1 MLELKRERGGKSM
14 DKICQKIL
22 VFLCLFIVGV
32 SNASAASTCDYE
44 TQVKLNSEAANIKA
58 SYEVKEIKTGRKVEA
73 DLGDEEYIDETYQGV
88 EVSIYNMTEDLYL
101 TVFNTST
108 SETKTYNYEDT
119 DNGSIKLVR
128 GEDGLEEIVTYQITI
143 YSNHSDCKG
152 EELKKIS
159 LATPKY
165 NSFSADALCEGSSK
179 YYCQEYI
186 TEDLNMTYDDFL
198 KQAANNNKNDDN
210 EDTNTD
216 KKENFFEKYGIYML
230 GGVLVILLGVVTTVI
245 VRKKQRSSIK

>member
-1 MLELKRERGGKSM
+1 M

-58 SYEVKEIKTGRKVEA
+58 SYEVKEIKTGKKIEA

-88 EVSIYNMTEDLYL
+88 EVSIYNMTENLYL
-101 TVFNTST
+101 TVMNTST
-108 SETKTYNYEDT
+108 NETKTYHYEDT

-128 GEDGLEEIVTYQITI
+128 GEDGLEDIVTYQITI
-143 YSNHSDCKG
+143 YSNHNDCKD
-152 EELKKIS
+152 EELKKIN
-159 LATPKY
+159 LVTPKY

-179 YYCQEYI
+179 YYCQEYV

-198 KQAANNNKNDDN
+198 KQAANNNKNDGNGDTDTVKDN
-210 EDTNTD
+210 D
-216 KKENFFEKYGIYML
+216 FFKKYGIYIV
-230 GGVLVILLGVVTTVI
+230 GGILVILLGVMTTVI
-245 VRKKQRSSIK
+245 VRKKQRSSVK

>member
-1 MLELKRERGGKSM
+1 M

-32 SNASAASTCDYE
+32 TNASAASTCDYE

-58 SYEVKEIKTGRKVEA
+58 SYEVKEIKTGKKIEA

-88 EVSIYNMTEDLYL
+88 EVSIYNMTENLYL
-101 TVFNTST
+101 TVMNTST
-108 SETKTYNYEDT
+108 NETKTYHYEDT

-128 GEDGLEEIVTYQITI
+128 GEDGLEDIVTYQITI
-143 YSNHSDCKG
+143 YSNHNDCKD
-152 EELKKIS
+152 EELKKIN
-159 LATPKY
+159 LVTPKY

-179 YYCQEYI
+179 YYCQEYV

-198 KQAANNNKNDDN
+198 KQAANNNKNDGNGDTDTVKDN
-210 EDTNTD
+210 D
-216 KKENFFEKYGIYML
+216 FFKKYGIYII
-230 GGVLVILLGVVTTVI
+230 GGILVILFGVMTTVI
-245 VRKKQRSSIK
+245 VRKKQRSSVK

>member
-1 MLELKRERGGKSM
+1 M

-32 SNASAASTCDYE
+32 TNASAASTCDYE

-58 SYEVKEIKTGRKVEA
+58 SYEVKEIKTGKKVEA

-88 EVSIYNMTEDLYL
+88 EVSIYNMTENLYL
-101 TVFNTST
+101 TVMNTST
-108 SETKTYNYEDT
+108 NETKTYHYEDT

-128 GEDGLEEIVTYQITI
+128 GENGLEDIVTYQITI
-143 YSNHSDCKG
+143 YSNHNDCKD
-152 EELKKIS
+152 EELKKIN
-159 LATPKY
+159 LVTPKY

-179 YYCQEYI
+179 YYCQEYV

-198 KQAANNNKNDDN
+198 KQAANNNKNDGNGDTDTVKDN
-210 EDTNTD
+210 D
-216 KKENFFEKYGIYML
+216 FFKKYGIYIV
-230 GGVLVILLGVVTTVI
+230 GGILVILLGVMTTVI
-245 VRKKQRSSIK
+245 VRKKQRSSVK

>member
-1 MLELKRERGGKSM
+1 M

-32 SNASAASTCDYE
+32 TNASAASTCDYE

-58 SYEVKEIKTGRKVEA
+58 SYEVKEIKTGKKIEA

-88 EVSIYNMTEDLYL
+88 EVSIYNMTENLYL
-101 TVFNTST
+101 TVMNTLT
-108 SETKTYNYEDT
+108 NETKTYHYEDT

-128 GEDGLEEIVTYQITI
+128 GEDGLEDIVTYQITI
-143 YSNHSDCKG
+143 YSNHNDCKD
-152 EELKKIS
+152 EELKKIN
-159 LATPKY
+159 LVTPKY

-179 YYCQEYI
+179 YYCQEYV

-198 KQAANNNKNDDN
+198 KQAANNNKNDGNGDTDTVKDN
-210 EDTNTD
+210 D
-216 KKENFFEKYGIYML
+216 FFKKYGIYIV
-230 GGVLVILLGVVTTVI
+230 GGILVILLGVMTTVI
-245 VRKKQRSSIK
+245 VRKKQRSSVK

>member
-1 MLELKRERGGKSM
+1 M

-32 SNASAASTCDYE
+32 TNASAASTCDYE

-58 SYEVKEIKTGRKVEA
+58 SYEVKEIKTGKKIEA

-88 EVSIYNMTEDLYL
+88 EVSIYNMTENLYL
-101 TVFNTST
+101 TVMNTST
-108 SETKTYNYEDT
+108 NETKTYHYEDT

-128 GEDGLEEIVTYQITI
+128 GEDGLEDIVTYQITI
-143 YSNHSDCKG
+143 YSNHNDCKD
-152 EELKKIS
+152 EELKKIN
-159 LATPKY
+159 LVTPKY

-179 YYCQEYI
+179 YYCQEYV

-198 KQAANNNKNDDN
+198 KQAANNNKNDGNGDTDTVKDN
-210 EDTNTD
+210 DFL
-216 KKENFFEKYGIYML
+216 KKYGIYIV
-230 GGVLVILLGVVTTVI
+230 GGILVILLGVMTTVI
-245 VRKKQRSSIK
+245 VRKKQRSSVK

>member
-1 MLELKRERGGKSM
+1 M

-58 SYEVKEIKTGRKVEA
+58 SYEVKEIKTGKKIEA
-73 DLGDEEYIDETYQGV
+73 DLGDEEYLDETYQGV
-88 EVSIYNMTEDLYL
+88 EVSIYNMTENLYL
-101 TVFNTST
+101 TVMNTST
-108 SETKTYNYEDT
+108 NETKTYHYEDT

-128 GEDGLEEIVTYQITI
+128 GEDGLEDIVTYQITI
-143 YSNHSDCKG
+143 YSNHNDCKD
-152 EELKKIS
+152 EELKKIN
-159 LATPKY
+159 LVTPKY

-179 YYCQEYI
+179 YYCQEYV

-198 KQAANNNKNDDN
+198 KQAANNNKNDGNGDTDTVKDN
-210 EDTNTD
+210 D
-216 KKENFFEKYGIYML
+216 FFKKYGIYIV
-230 GGVLVILLGVVTTVI
+230 GGILVILLGVMTTVI
-245 VRKKQRSSIK
+245 VRKKQRSSVK

>member
-1 MLELKRERGGKSM
+1 M

-32 SNASAASTCDYE
+32 TNASAASTCDYE

-58 SYEVKEIKTGRKVEA
+58 SYEVKEIKTGKKVEA

-88 EVSIYNMTEDLYL
+88 EVSIYNMTENLYL
-101 TVFNTST
+101 TVMNTST
-108 SETKTYNYEDT
+108 NETKTYHYEDT

-128 GEDGLEEIVTYQITI
+128 GEDGLEDIVTYQITI
-143 YSNHSDCKG
+143 YSNHNDCKN
-152 EELKKIS
+152 EELKKIN
-159 LATPKY
+159 LVTPKY

-179 YYCQEYI
+179 YYCQEYV

-198 KQAANNNKNDDN
+198 KQAANNNKNDGNGDTDTVKDN
-210 EDTNTD
+210 D
-216 KKENFFEKYGIYML
+216 FFKKYGIYIV
-230 GGVLVILLGVVTTVI
+230 GGILVILLGVMTTVI
-245 VRKKQRSSIK
+245 VRNKQRSSVK

>member
-1 MLELKRERGGKSM
+1 M

-58 SYEVKEIKTGRKVEA
+58 SYEVKEIKTGKKIEA
-73 DLGDEEYIDETYQGV
+73 DLGDEEYIDETYQGI
-88 EVSIYNMTEDLYL
+88 EDSIYNMTENLYL
-101 TVFNTST
+101 TVMNTST
-108 SETKTYNYEDT
+108 NETKTYHYEDT

-128 GEDGLEEIVTYQITI
+128 GEDGLEDIVTYQITI
-143 YSNHSDCKG
+143 YSNHNDCKD
-152 EELKKIS
+152 EELKKIN
-159 LATPKY
+159 LVTPKY

-179 YYCQEYI
+179 YYCQEYV

-198 KQAANNNKNDDN
+198 KQAANNNKNDGNGDTDTVKDN
-210 EDTNTD
+210 D
-216 KKENFFEKYGIYML
+216 FFKKYGIYIV
-230 GGVLVILLGVVTTVI
+230 GGILVILLGVMTTVI
-245 VRKKQRSSIK
+245 VRKKQRSSVK

>member
-1 MLELKRERGGKSM
+1 M

-58 SYEVKEIKTGRKVEA
+58 SYEVKEIKTGKKIEA

-88 EVSIYNMTEDLYL
+88 EVSIYNMTENLYL
-101 TVFNTST
+101 TVMDTST
-108 SETKTYNYEDT
+108 NETKTYHYEDT

-128 GEDGLEEIVTYQITI
+128 GEDGLEDIVTYQITI
-143 YSNHSDCKG
+143 YSNHNDCKD
-152 EELKKIS
+152 EELKKIN
-159 LATPKY
+159 LVTPKY

-179 YYCQEYI
+179 YYCQEYV

-198 KQAANNNKNDDN
+198 KQAANNNKNDGNGDTDTVKDN
-210 EDTNTD
+210 D
-216 KKENFFEKYGIYML
+216 FFKKYGIYIV
-230 GGVLVILLGVVTTVI
+230 GGILVILLGVMTTVI
-245 VRKKQRSSIK
+245 VRKKQRSSVK

>member
-1 MLELKRERGGKSM
+1 M

-32 SNASAASTCDYE
+32 TNASAASTCDYE

-58 SYEVKEIKTGRKVEA
+58 SYEVKEIKTGKKIEA

-88 EVSIYNMTEDLYL
+88 EVSIYNMTENLYL
-101 TVFNTST
+101 TVMNTST
-108 SETKTYNYEDT
+108 NETKTYHYEDT

-128 GEDGLEEIVTYQITI
+128 GEDGLEDIVTYQITI
-143 YSNHSDCKG
+143 YSNHNDCKD
-152 EELKKIS
+152 EELKKIN
-159 LATPKY
+159 LVTPKY

-179 YYCQEYI
+179 YYCQEYV

-198 KQAANNNKNDDN
+198 KQAANNNKNDGNGDTDTVKDN
-210 EDTNTD
+210 D
-216 KKENFFEKYGIYML
+216 FFKKYGIYII
-230 GGVLVILLGVVTTVI
+230 GGILVILLGVMTTVI
-245 VRKKQRSSIK
+245 VRKKQRSSVK

>member
-1 MLELKRERGGKSM
+1 M

-32 SNASAASTCDYE
+32 TNASAASTCDYE

-58 SYEVKEIKTGRKVEA
+58 SYEVKEIKTGKKIEA

-88 EVSIYNMTEDLYL
+88 EVSIYNMTENLYL
-101 TVFNTST
+101 TVMNTST
-108 SETKTYNYEDT
+108 NETKTYHYEDT

-128 GEDGLEEIVTYQITI
+128 GEDGLEDIVTYQITI
-143 YSNHSDCKG
+143 YSNHNDCKD
-152 EELKKIS
+152 EELKKIN
-159 LATPKY
+159 LVTPKY

-179 YYCQEYI
+179 YYCQEYV

-198 KQAANNNKNDDN
+198 KQAANNNKNDGNGDTDTVKDN
-210 EDTNTD
+210 D
-216 KKENFFEKYGIYML
+216 FFKKYGIYIV
-230 GGVLVILLGVVTTVI
+230 GGILVILLGVMTTVI
-245 VRKKQRSSIK
+245 VRKKQRSSVK

>member
-1 MLELKRERGGKSM
+1 M

-58 SYEVKEIKTGRKVEA
+58 SYEVKEIKTGKKIEA

-88 EVSIYNMTEDLYL
+88 EVSIYNMTENLYL
-101 TVFNTST
+101 TVMNTST
-108 SETKTYNYEDT
+108 NETKTYHYEDA

-128 GEDGLEEIVTYQITI
+128 GEDGLEDIVTYQITI
-143 YSNHSDCKG
+143 YSNHNDCKD
-152 EELKKIS
+152 EELKKIN
-159 LATPKY
+159 LVTPKY

-179 YYCQEYI
+179 YYCQEYV

-198 KQAANNNKNDDN
+198 KQAANNNKNDGNGDTDTVKDN
-210 EDTNTD
+210 D
-216 KKENFFEKYGIYML
+216 FFKKYGIYIV
-230 GGVLVILLGVVTTVI
+230 GGILVILLGVMTTVI
-245 VRKKQRSSIK
+245 VRKKQRSSVK

>member
-1 MLELKRERGGKSM
+1 M

-32 SNASAASTCDYE
+32 TNASAASTCDYE

-58 SYEVKEIKTGRKVEA
+58 SYEVKEIKTGKKIEA

-88 EVSIYNMTEDLYL
+88 EVFIYNMTENLYL
-101 TVFNTST
+101 TVMNTST
-108 SETKTYNYEDT
+108 NETKTYHYEDT

-128 GEDGLEEIVTYQITI
+128 GEDGLEDIVTYQITI
-143 YSNHSDCKG
+143 YSNHNDCKD
-152 EELKKIS
+152 EELKKIN
-159 LATPKY
+159 LVTPKY

-179 YYCQEYI
+179 YYCQEYV

-198 KQAANNNKNDDN
+198 KQAANNNKNDGNGDTDTVKDN
-210 EDTNTD
+210 D
-216 KKENFFEKYGIYML
+216 FFKKYGIYIV
-230 GGVLVILLGVVTTVI
+230 GGILVILLGVMTTVI
-245 VRKKQRSSIK
+245 VRKKQRSSVK

>member
-1 MLELKRERGGKSM
+1 M

-32 SNASAASTCDYE
+32 TNASAASTCDYE

-88 EVSIYNMTEDLYL
+88 EVFIYNMTENLYL
-101 TVFNTST
+101 TVMNTST
-108 SETKTYNYEDT
+108 NETKTYHYEDT

-128 GEDGLEEIVTYQITI
+128 GEDGLEDIVTYQITI
-143 YSNHSDCKG
+143 YSNHNDCKD
-152 EELKKIS
+152 EELKKIN
-159 LATPKY
+159 LVTPKY

-179 YYCQEYI
+179 YYCQEYV

-198 KQAANNNKNDDN
+198 KQAANNNKNDGKGDTDTVKDN
-210 EDTNTD
+210 D
-216 KKENFFEKYGIYML
+216 FFKKYGIYIV
-230 GGVLVILLGVVTTVI
+230 GGILVILLGVMTTVI
-245 VRKKQRSSIK
+245 VRKKQRSSVK

>member
-1 MLELKRERGGKSM
+1 M

-32 SNASAASTCDYE
+32 TNASAVSTCDYE

-58 SYEVKEIKTGRKVEA
+58 SYEVKEIKTGKKIEA

-88 EVSIYNMTEDLYL
+88 EVSIYNMTENLYL
-101 TVFNTST
+101 TVMNTST
-108 SETKTYNYEDT
+108 NETKTYHYEDT

-128 GEDGLEEIVTYQITI
+128 GEDGLEDIVTYQITI
-143 YSNHSDCKG
+143 YSNHNDCKD
-152 EELKKIS
+152 EELKKIN
-159 LATPKY
+159 LVTPKY

-179 YYCQEYI
+179 YYCQEYV

-198 KQAANNNKNDDN
+198 KQAANNNKNDGNGDTDTVKDN
-210 EDTNTD
+210 D
-216 KKENFFEKYGIYML
+216 FFKKYGIYIV
-230 GGVLVILLGVVTTVI
+230 GGILVILLGVMTTVI
-245 VRKKQRSSIK
+245 VRKKQRSSVK